1 MIDYGT
7 NIVAGVTPGK
17 GGQNH
22 LGKPVFNKVS
32 EAMNELGANVS
43 IIFVPPKFAS
53 SAIIE
58 SIDSGIDIIICDL
71 GGNLTTNSSSSK
83 TIVPAANS
91 TWNLGS
97 TSNVNDAL
105 RGQASGLIVR
115 RPNTGMPDDFATFVI
130 RNFSQPPLIIVDGM
144 EATIEE
150 VDPND
155 IESISILK
163 DAAAAVYGSRAG
175 NGVVVV
181 KTKRGK

>member
-1 MIDYGT
+1 MRFLVVIFLVFSCSSIKIGGENNANQSYETGYGEQL
-7 NIVAGVTPGK
+7 K
-17 GGQNH
+17 
-22 LGKPVFNKVS
+22 
-32 EAMNELGANVS
+32 
-43 IIFVPPKFAS
+43 S
-53 SAIIE
+53 SSTTSVQ
-58 SIDSGIDIIICDL
+58 SIDGDKI
-71 GGNLTTNSSSSK
+71 
-83 TIVPAANS
+83 
-91 TWNLGS
+91 NLGS
-97 TSNVNDAL
+97 SSNVNDAL
-105 RGQASGLIVR
+105 RGQVSGLNVR

>member
-1 MIDYGT
+1 MRFL
-7 NIVAGVTPGK
+7 V
-17 GGQNH
+17 
-22 LGKPVFNKVS
+22 
-32 EAMNELGANVS
+32 
-43 IIFVPPKFAS
+43 IIFLVFSCS
-53 SAIIE
+53 SIKIGGENNANQSYE
-58 SIDSGIDIIICDL
+58 TGYGEQQKSSSTTSVQSIDGDKI
-71 GGNLTTNSSSSK
+71 
-83 TIVPAANS
+83 
-91 TWNLGS
+91 NLGS

-115 RPNTGMPDDFATFVI
+115 RPNTGMPDDFSTFVI

-144 EATIEE
+144 EATIEQ

>member
-1 MIDYGT
+1 MRFL
-7 NIVAGVTPGK
+7 V
-17 GGQNH
+17 
-22 LGKPVFNKVS
+22 
-32 EAMNELGANVS
+32 
-43 IIFVPPKFAS
+43 IIFLVFSCS
-53 SAIIE
+53 SIKIGGENNANQSYE
-58 SIDSGIDIIICDL
+58 TGYGEQLKSSSTTSVQSIDGDKI
-71 GGNLTTNSSSSK
+71 
-83 TIVPAANS
+83 
-91 TWNLGS
+91 NLGS
-97 TSNVNDAL
+97 SSNVNDAL
-105 RGQASGLIVR
+105 RGQASGLNVR

>member
-1 MIDYGT
+1 MRFL
-7 NIVAGVTPGK
+7 V
-17 GGQNH
+17 
-22 LGKPVFNKVS
+22 
-32 EAMNELGANVS
+32 
-43 IIFVPPKFAS
+43 IIFLVFSCS
-53 SAIIE
+53 SIKIGGENNANQSYE
-58 SIDSGIDIIICDL
+58 TGYGKQLKSSSTTSVQSIDGDKI
-71 GGNLTTNSSSSK
+71 
-83 TIVPAANS
+83 
-91 TWNLGS
+91 NLGS
-97 TSNVNDAL
+97 SSNVNDAL

-115 RPNTGMPDDFATFVI
+115 RPNTGMPDDFSTFVI

-175 NGVVVV
+175 NGVIVV

>member
-1 MIDYGT
+1 MRFL
-7 NIVAGVTPGK
+7 V
-17 GGQNH
+17 
-22 LGKPVFNKVS
+22 
-32 EAMNELGANVS
+32 
-43 IIFVPPKFAS
+43 IIFLVFSCS
-53 SAIIE
+53 SIKIGGENNANQSYE
-58 SIDSGIDIIICDL
+58 TGYGEQLKSSSTTSVQSIDGDKI
-71 GGNLTTNSSSSK
+71 
-83 TIVPAANS
+83 
-91 TWNLGS
+91 NLGS
-97 TSNVNDAL
+97 SSNVNDAL
-105 RGQASGLIVR
+105 RGQVSGLIVR

>member
-1 MIDYGT
+1 MRFL
-7 NIVAGVTPGK
+7 V
-17 GGQNH
+17 
-22 LGKPVFNKVS
+22 
-32 EAMNELGANVS
+32 
-43 IIFVPPKFAS
+43 IIFLVFSCS
-53 SAIIE
+53 SIKIGGENNANQSYE
-58 SIDSGIDIIICDL
+58 TGYGEQLKSSSTTSVQSIDGDKI
-71 GGNLTTNSSSSK
+71 
-83 TIVPAANS
+83 
-91 TWNLGS
+91 NLGS
-97 TSNVNDAL
+97 SSNVNDAL
-105 RGQASGLIVR
+105 RGQVSGLIVR

-130 RNFSQPPLIIVDGM
+130 RNFSQPPLIIVDRM

>member
-1 MIDYGT
+1 MRFL
-7 NIVAGVTPGK
+7 V
-17 GGQNH
+17 
-22 LGKPVFNKVS
+22 
-32 EAMNELGANVS
+32 
-43 IIFVPPKFAS
+43 IIFLVFSCS
-53 SAIIE
+53 SINIGGENNANQSYE
-58 SIDSGIDIIICDL
+58 TGYGEQLKSSSTTSVQSIDGDKI
-71 GGNLTTNSSSSK
+71 
-83 TIVPAANS
+83 
-91 TWNLGS
+91 NLGS
-97 TSNVNDAL
+97 SSNVNDAL

>member
-1 MIDYGT
+1 MRFL
-7 NIVAGVTPGK
+7 V
-17 GGQNH
+17 
-22 LGKPVFNKVS
+22 
-32 EAMNELGANVS
+32 
-43 IIFVPPKFAS
+43 IIFLVFSCS
-53 SAIIE
+53 SIKI
-58 SIDSGIDIIICDL
+58 
-71 GGNLTTNSSSSK
+71 GGENNANQSYETGYGEQLKSSSTTSVQ
-83 TIVPAANS
+83 TIEGDKI
-91 TWNLGS
+91 NLGS
-97 TSNVNDAL
+97 SSNVNDAL
-105 RGQASGLIVR
+105 RGQASGLNIR

-163 DAAAAVYGSRAG
+163 DAAAAIYGSRAG

>member
-1 MIDYGT
+1 MRFLVVIFLVFSCSSIKIGGENNANQSYETGYGEQL
-7 NIVAGVTPGK
+7 K
-17 GGQNH
+17 
-22 LGKPVFNKVS
+22 
-32 EAMNELGANVS
+32 
-43 IIFVPPKFAS
+43 S
-53 SAIIE
+53 SSTTSVQ
-58 SIDSGIDIIICDL
+58 SIDGDKI
-71 GGNLTTNSSSSK
+71 
-83 TIVPAANS
+83 
-91 TWNLGS
+91 NLGS
-97 TSNVNDAL
+97 SSNVNDAL
-105 RGQASGLIVR
+105 RGQVSGLIVR

>member
-1 MIDYGT
+1 MRFL
-7 NIVAGVTPGK
+7 V
-17 GGQNH
+17 
-22 LGKPVFNKVS
+22 
-32 EAMNELGANVS
+32 
-43 IIFVPPKFAS
+43 IIFLVFSCS
-53 SAIIE
+53 SIKIGGENNANQSYE
-58 SIDSGIDIIICDL
+58 TGYGEQLKSSSTTSVQSIDGDKI
-71 GGNLTTNSSSSK
+71 
-83 TIVPAANS
+83 
-91 TWNLGS
+91 NLGS
-97 TSNVNDAL
+97 SSNVNDAL

-155 IESISILK
+155 IEPISILK

>member
-1 MIDYGT
+1 MRFLVVIFLVFSCSSIKIGGENNANQSYETGYGEQL
-7 NIVAGVTPGK
+7 K
-17 GGQNH
+17 
-22 LGKPVFNKVS
+22 
-32 EAMNELGANVS
+32 
-43 IIFVPPKFAS
+43 S
-53 SAIIE
+53 SSTTSVQ
-58 SIDSGIDIIICDL
+58 SIDGDKI
-71 GGNLTTNSSSSK
+71 
-83 TIVPAANS
+83 
-91 TWNLGS
+91 NLGS
-97 TSNVNDAL
+97 SSNVNDAL

>member
-1 MIDYGT
+1 MRFL
-7 NIVAGVTPGK
+7 V
-17 GGQNH
+17 
-22 LGKPVFNKVS
+22 
-32 EAMNELGANVS
+32 
-43 IIFVPPKFAS
+43 IIFLVFSCS
-53 SAIIE
+53 SIKIGGE
-58 SIDSGIDIIICDL
+58 NNGNQSYETGYGEQQKSSSTTSVQSIDGDKI
-71 GGNLTTNSSSSK
+71 
-83 TIVPAANS
+83 
-91 TWNLGS
+91 NLGS